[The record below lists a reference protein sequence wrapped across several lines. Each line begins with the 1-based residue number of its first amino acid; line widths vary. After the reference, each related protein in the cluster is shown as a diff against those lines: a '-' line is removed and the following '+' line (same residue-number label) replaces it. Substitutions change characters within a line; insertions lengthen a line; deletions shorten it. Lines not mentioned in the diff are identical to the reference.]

1 MSRETGA
8 LQARIQKGECCFGL
22 SVVMP
27 CPSVIELAALSGYD
41 FVRIDLEHA
50 MIGGAEL
57 RSLLTTARLVGM
69 PCHVRVPELS
79 GITPLLGQEPAGVM
93 VPHVE
98 SAKEAKKAVEAC
110 KFAPEGRRGM
120 DGNTRFMRCKG
131 MSRREYMDY
140 SKQSM
145 DLIVQIE
152 SRPALEQ
159 IEEILLLDGID
170 MVATG
175 RADLSQELGVPG
187 QKNHPDVID
196 AENEIIQK
204 AICHGKI
211 PTIAVDTQ
219 KRVQELYQ
227 MGVRCFVVG
236 KDEAL
241 LSKALGQNLQKINF
255 DYSKFQ

>member
-1 MSRETGA
+1 MSRKTGS
-8 LQARIQKGECCFGL
+8 LRARIQKGECCFGL

-50 MIGGAEL
+50 MLGGAEL
-57 RSLLTTARLVGM
+57 RNLLTTARLVGM
-69 PCHVRVPELS
+69 PCQIRVPELS
-79 GITPLLGQEPAGVM
+79 GVTSLLGQEPAGIM

-98 SAKEAKKAVEAC
+98 SAKDAEKAVAAC
-110 KFAPEGRRGM
+110 KFAPAGRRGM
-120 DGNTRFMRCKG
+120 DGNTRFMRCEG

-152 SRPALEQ
+152 SWPALEQ

-204 AICHGKI
+204 AIRYGKI

-219 KRVQELYQ
+219 KRIQELYQ
-227 MGVRCFVVG
+227 MGVRCFVAG

-241 LSKALGQNLQKINF
+241 LSKALEQNLQKVDF
-255 DYSKFQ
+255 DYSQFQ